1 MLVLLLA
8 VALVVLT
15 VLALTFLGVAA
26 AVVTGIVVL
35 NLCVLLIG
43 LRSRRPRPAAHPPER
58 WRPRS
63 FRRPPQAPLDPEAEE
78 QLESHSHS
86 LTVHRR

>member
-1 MLVLLLA
+1 MLLL
-8 VALVVLT
+8 ALVVLT

-26 AVVTGIVVL
+26 AVVTGIVAL

-43 LRSRRPRPAAHPPER
+43 LRSRRPRPPAGPAER

-63 FRRPPQAPLDPEAEE
+63 FRRPPRAPLDPEREE
-78 QLESHSHS
+78 QLDPDS

>member
-8 VALVVLT
+8 VALIALT
-15 VLALTFLGVAA
+15 VLALTVLGVAA

-43 LRSRRPRPAAHPPER
+43 LRSRRTRPAAAPPER

-63 FRRPPQAPLDPEAEE
+63 FRRPPRLPLDPEAEE
-78 QLESHSHS
+78 RLESHS